1 MTVARIG
8 HGVRLQRAS
17 DASPAAFADI
27 GELLE
32 PGGPTLSRDAV
43 EATHSQSPNR
53 YREFISGLRD
63 GGEVTGTFALEPGA
77 DAEDNHKKLVDDFNN
92 DNLIEYR
99 LLFPNAE
106 ATAWRFDG
114 FITNIEH
121 AEPIDD
127 RMTVAVTFK
136 ISGQPTLEDTAS

>member
-17 DASPAAFADI
+17 DASPAVFADI

-32 PGGPTLSRDAV
+32 PAGPTLAKEPV
-43 EATHSQSPNR
+43 EATHSLSTNR

-77 DAEDNHKKLVDDFNN
+77 GASMNHKKIVDDYNN
-92 DNLIEYR
+92 DNLVEYR
-99 LLFPNAE
+99 LLFPNTNL
-106 ATAWRFDG
+106 TAWRFDALV
-114 FITNIEH
+114 TNVEH

-127 RMTVAVTFK
+127 RMTIAVTFK
-136 ISGQPTLEDTAS
+136 ISGQPTLEDTGP